1 MPPKTHLNASLTSIP
16 SRRLRPAFDAP
27 TTNGYFTVF
36 GRVIGGTNVLNTFL
50 GFQVWKETPQETNV
64 IVDLCKYAG
73 FGPDFRECPF
83 LNGSLSPYYLVYVDI
98 SLLNVQIRNVNN
110 AREISWTSVAG
121 RTNHVQFTTSL
132 PPAWNS
138 LFQTNGNGQTITIR
152 DSDNTAQSRFY
163 RVTVD

>member
-1 MPPKTHLNASLTSIP
+1 MPLSTCSAAFHPAGQTNGASSQWFFN
-16 SRRLRPAFDAP
+16 LRDNPAFDAP

-36 GRVIGGTNVLNTFL
+36 GRVIGGTNVLNAFL

-121 RTNHVQFTTSL
+121 RTWGSASSHRS
-132 PPAWNS
+132 
-138 LFQTNGNGQTITIR
+138 
-152 DSDNTAQSRFY
+152 TASPCSSACSASGGPR
-163 RVTVD
+163 